1 MRYLFN
7 KKTCLLLFVLL
18 FGTTITAFG
27 HVKWFADFSFDDQP
41 LTLSEAIGPLFIFL
55 TLLSMAVIAVMVL
68 LERKLQTWPLYEKVD
83 EWLQQRKGNSLLIM
97 RVVAGA
103 TLLLSWQ
110 GDAILVPELPI
121 TSAWIGWAQFV
132 LAFMLLFDRMV
143 AYSGAGIIALYI
155 FSIFEFGMFHML
167 DHLLFA
173 GAGYFLMVSQSE
185 NVVIKESRLP
195 ALYATVGFSLC
206 WLAIEKIIYPQW
218 ALYILEQNPQLTLGL
233 DLDFFLMSA
242 AFVEFA
248 LGYLLIICL
257 LQRPLALVITLVF
270 FSTTM
275 VFGKV
280 EVIGHTLAHGAL
292 IVFLLE
298 GPGRLYKAPIT
309 FHDKLSL
316 RSAFGAVNFLV
327 LLAVLMV
334 AYSQSAWYQYETRS
348 DEVAEE
354 QVIMDVSGE
363 ESIPELKIFVT
374 EDRMSGWNIRLE
386 TENFTFAPE
395 STGLPHVHGEGHA
408 HLYIND
414 RKEGRIYGNW
424 HHLESLPAGDHTIK
438 VTLNTN
444 LHEEYAVDGEIIS
457 DEVEISVNSE

>member
-1 MRYLFN
+1 MKNIFN
-7 KKTCLLLFVLL
+7 KKTWLVLFIL
-18 FGTTITAFG
+18 FFVTTFAAFG

-41 LTLSEAIGPLFIFL
+41 LTITEAIGPLFIFL

-68 LERKLQTWPLYEKVD
+68 LDRKLQTWPLYESID
-83 EWLQQRKGNSLLIM
+83 EWLQERKGSSLLIM
-97 RVVAGA
+97 RIVTGA

-110 GDAILVPELPI
+110 GDAVLVPELPV
-121 TSAWIGWAQFV
+121 TSPWIGWAQFV
-132 LAFMLLFDRMV
+132 LACMLLFDRLV
-143 AYSGAGIIALYI
+143 KYSGAGLILLYI
-155 FSIFEFGMFHML
+155 FSIFQFGMFHML
-167 DHLLFA
+167 DYLLFA

-185 NVVIKESRLP
+185 NAVIKETRLP

-218 ALYILEQNPQLTLGL
+218 AIYILEQNPQLTLGL
-233 DLDFFLMSA
+233 DVDFFLMSA

-270 FSTTM
+270 FTTTM

-298 GPGRLYKAPIT
+298 GPGKLYKAPIT

-327 LLAVLMV
+327 LLAVLLFG
-334 AYSQSAWYQYETRS
+334 YSQSAWHQYETRS
-348 DEVAEE
+348 GPVAEE
-354 QVIMDVSGE
+354 QATIDVSDE
-363 ESIPELKIFVT
+363 DSIPSVYLSVT
-374 EDRMSGWNIRLE
+374 EDRLSGWNIRLD
-386 TENFTFAPE
+386 TENFTFVPE
-395 STGLPHVHGEGHA
+395 SVGLPHVHGEGHA

-414 RKEGRIYGNW
+414 KKMDRMYGNW
-424 HHLESLPAGDHTIK
+424 AHLGMLPAGDYT
-438 VTLNTN
+438 VRVVLNTN
-444 LHEEYAVDGEIIS
+444 SHEEYSVDGEVIS
-457 DEVEISVNSE
+457 DEVEISVNPE

>member
-1 MRYLFN
+1 MTLFFK
-7 KKTCLLLFVLL
+7 KKTILVFSILL
-18 FGTTITAFG
+18 FGTAIAAFG
-27 HVKWFADFSFDDQP
+27 HVKWFADFSFNDQP
-41 LTLSEAIGPLFIFL
+41 LTLTEALGPLFAFL
-55 TLLSMAVIAVMVL
+55 TILSMLVIGAMVIL
-68 LERKLQTWPLYEKVD
+68 DKKLQSWPLYLKID

-97 RVVAGA
+97 RIVTGA

-110 GDAILVPELPI
+110 GDAVLVPELPV
-121 TSAWIGWAQFV
+121 TASWVGWIQFV
-132 LAFMLLFDRMV
+132 LAFMLLFDRLV
-143 AYSGAGIIALYI
+143 KYSGAGIIILYI
-155 FSIFEFGMFHML
+155 FAIFQYGMFHML

-185 NVVIKESRLP
+185 NVAVRESRLP
-195 ALYATVGFSLC
+195 VLYATVGFSLC

-270 FSTTM
+270 FSTTLI
-275 VFGKV
+275 FGKV

-298 GPGRLYKAPIT
+298 GPGKLYKAPIT
-309 FHDKLSL
+309 FHNRMSL
-316 RSAFGAVNFLV
+316 RTAFGAVNFAL
-327 LLAVLMV
+327 LLAVLMTI
-334 AYSQSAWYQYETRS
+334 YSQGAWYQYETRS
-348 DEVAEE
+348 GPVAEE
-354 QVIMDVSGE
+354 QMLFNVTGE
-363 ESIPELKIFVT
+363 EPVPAVDISATK
-374 EDRMSGWNIRLE
+374 DRLSGWNIRLE

-395 STGLPHVHGEGHA
+395 SIGLRHEPGEGHA

-414 RKEGRIYGNW
+414 EKADRLYGNYA
-424 HHLESLPAGDHTIK
+424 HIGSLPAGEYTFR

-444 LHEEYAVDGEIIS
+444 YHRAYAVNGETIS
-457 DEVEISVNSE
+457 DEVTIMAD